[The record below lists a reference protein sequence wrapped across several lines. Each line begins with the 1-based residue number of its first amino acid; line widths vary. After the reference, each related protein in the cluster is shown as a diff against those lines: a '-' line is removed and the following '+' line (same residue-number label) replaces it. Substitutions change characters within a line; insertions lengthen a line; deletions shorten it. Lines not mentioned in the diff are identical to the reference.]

1 MKRIICP
8 STINGVIRA
17 PSSKSMMQRY
27 IVAALLAEG
36 DTWIKNPSLCDDTLT
51 ALGIAEQLGATV
63 SMEQEVV
70 RISGGFNP
78 KEEVLN
84 CGESGLGIRM
94 FSAVAALHHSPL
106 ILTGMGSL
114 ESRPVGMI
122 EQPLAELGV
131 ECETTSGCIPV
142 SVKGPLRGGKAR
154 IDGSTTS
161 QFLTGLLMSLP
172 VVHTNSELLIR
183 NLKSKPY
190 IDVTLKVLQDVGI
203 EVENQAYKRFLVK
216 GNQQYKAGEYEVEGD
231 WSGAAFLLT
240 AGALN
245 GRVQVTGI
253 QPDSLQADRR
263 ILTALEMAGAKV
275 KVFDET
281 VEVIA
286 GDLKPFWFDATE
298 CPDLIPPLVALAVH
312 CRGVTVITGTSRLK
326 SKESNRALVLQNNF
340 ANLNVRIELENDQMI
355 IHGGRVEAGSIHASN
370 DHRIV
375 MAAAIAGIKANGEI
389 KITGSDCVS
398 KSYPH
403 FFDDYLKMG
412 GITNE

>member
-1 MKRIICP
+1 
-8 STINGVIRA
+8 
-17 PSSKSMMQRY
+17 
-27 IVAALLAEG
+27 
-36 DTWIKNPSLCDDTLT
+36 
-51 ALGIAEQLGATV
+51 
-63 SMEQEVV
+63 
-70 RISGGFNP
+70 
-78 KEEVLN
+78 
-84 CGESGLGIRM
+84 
-94 FSAVAALHHSPL
+94 
-106 ILTGMGSL
+106 
-114 ESRPVGMI
+114 MI